1 MWSLVPVKC
10 CFRFLK
16 NRTLFPNVLYVSHQD
31 SFTNITDIL
40 FSLKK
45 HPYCRWRRIR
55 IILRLITNH
64 AYLLYSEV
72 DHDSSSS
79 SSKLIT
85 SICSLHITVCM
96 IANDGNLD
104 AKMLQSL
111 RLSLH
116 SVFLFILSIVMISS
130 FINDSDRMGL

>member
-10 CFRFLK
+10 CFRFFK
-16 NRTLFPNVLYVSHQD
+16 NRTLFPNVLYVNHQD

-72 DHDSSSS
+72 DHDSSVSS
-79 SSKLIT
+79 CSKLIT
-85 SICSLHITVCM
+85 SVYSLQITVCM
-96 IANDGNLD
+96 IANDGILD

-116 SVFLFILSIVMISS
+116 SVFLFILSIVMM
-130 FINDSDRMGL
+130 FWF